1 MASCDLFQEKNW
13 FFMKPPR
20 RLDFTPEEIDLLI
33 DRLNQKCLQE
43 EDYPL
48 LTDVLKAMIW
58 LSFSLQEKELSI
70 KRLRKIFGIKTES
83 AKKLLELAHGKSL
96 DESEFSN
103 EENTKN
109 NSERENEQAASKDD
123 DERGAKNGSK
133 KVSETKRND
142 ENEKKGHGH
151 RSSEDY
157 SEAKTIEIP
166 HQSFKKGDTCPG
178 CFKGRLFQLKS
189 GTVLRIVGQ
198 PCLQIE
204 IYRPERLRCSACG
217 KTFTALL
224 PKDIATNSRTDI
236 SARAIVA
243 LLKYRGGVP
252 FYRQEQIQ
260 EVLGAPISASEIWEM
275 TRDAAQV
282 AQSIYG
288 AICKTAANA
297 ELIHND
303 DTKAQIL
310 SRAKELKQA
319 EEESK
324 RKGTFTS
331 AIVAVL
337 RDSGIKVGLFFT
349 GWKHAGENLD
359 ALLENRQKNLP
370 APIQECDAL
379 SRNIP
384 ENHDTQLSNCLG
396 HLRRKFY
403 ELVEVWPKEV
413 IRIIGEF
420 SDLFRN
426 DHLAPPDPEERL
438 KWHQEKSGPI
448 MDRIKDYCEGLLEEK
463 KVEPNSSLGKAIAY
477 LRNHWEAFTLFLRVP
492 GVPLTNNDAER
503 LIKRAVLNRKNAY
516 FFRNETGA
524 KIADI
529 LMSVMETCILNRVNP
544 YNFLIAIQKY
554 QGDVSRNPELWLP
567 WIYQVRL
574 KELSQKEQTVPP
586 SQ

>member
-1 MASCDLFQEKNW
+1 
-13 FFMKPPR
+13 MKPPR
-20 RLDFTPEEIDLLI
+20 RLDFTPEEIDQLI
-33 DRLNQKCLQE
+33 DRLNNKCLQE
-43 EDYPL
+43 EDYLL

-96 DESEFSN
+96 DEGGFPNKEDA
-103 EENTKN
+103 EENPKKDPKKGTEPKKN
-109 NSERENEQAASKDD
+109 NENNS
-123 DERGAKNGSK
+123 
-133 KVSETKRND
+133 
-142 ENEKKGHGH
+142 EKKGHGH
-151 RSSEDY
+151 RPSNDY
-157 SEAKTIEIP
+157 SEAKTIEIS
-166 HQSFKKGDTCPG
+166 HQSFKKGDTCPE

-198 PCLQIE
+198 PSLQIE

-236 SARAIVA
+236 SARAIVS

-275 TRDAAQV
+275 TRDAAQAV
-282 AQSIYG
+282 QPIYG

-310 SRAKELKQA
+310 SRLKELKKV

-337 RDSGIKVGLFFT
+337 KDSGIKVGLFFT

-359 ALLENRQKNLP
+359 ELLENRQKDLP

-379 SRNIP
+379 SRNTP

-413 IRIIGEF
+413 IHIIGEF

-426 DHLAPPDPEERL
+426 DHLAPANPDERL
-438 KWHQEKSGPI
+438 KWHQEKSRPI
-448 MDRIKDYCEGLLEEK
+448 MDRIKIYCETLLEEK

-477 LRNHWEAFTLFLRVP
+477 LKNHWDAFTLFLRIP

-529 LMSVMETCILNRVNP
+529 LMSVIETCILNKVNP

-554 QGDVSRNPELWLP
+554 QEDVSRNPELWLP
-567 WIYQVRL
+567 WIYEVRL
-574 KELSQKEQTVPP
+574 KELSEQEKTIPPTV
-586 SQ
+586 